1 MAYSRLAPHC
11 GLTPVYGHAIGN
23 SEMLGG
29 FSWSS
34 LGSSLSSG
42 LSKIGSFLGSTAR
55 RIGSSEGFQQ
65 AKQGF
70 LKSGV
75 IENVGALAGQ
85 TVSSLAD
92 IGRMKLEA
100 DLQKLRERA
109 LGTPEQ
115 PPPLTQ
121 EQLAQL
127 LASTQTELPPSAST
141 LPMPIPA
148 PTPPLVSAVRPEMV
162 RPEILPPPVVDRGVA
177 LGPLVEERPAR
188 PIAVPG
194 SRPRKRKRV
203 RGWGT
208 ALEEMLG
215 NGVDFGSKRY
225 CY

>member
-11 GLTPVYGHAIGN
+11 GLPVYGHHIGN
-23 SEMLGG
+23 SEMSGG

-42 LSKIGSFLGSTAR
+42 LSRIGSFLGSTAQ
-55 RIGSSEGFQQ
+55 RIGNSQGFQQ
-65 AKQGF
+65 AKEGF

-75 IENVGALAGQ
+75 LENVGSLAGQ

-92 IGRMKLEA
+92 IGRLKLES

-109 LGTPEQ
+109 LGAQ
-115 PPPLTQ
+115 QQQLPPLTQ

-127 LASTQTELPPSAST
+127 LASTQTELPSSAPAV
-141 LPMPIPA
+141 PMPIPA
-148 PTPPLVSAVRPEMV
+148 PVPPLVTGVRPGQM
-162 RPEILPPPVVDRGVA
+162 RPEVLPPDRGVA
-177 LGPLVEERPAR
+177 LGPLIEEPAPR

-203 RGWGT
+203 RGWGS
-208 ALEEMLG
+208 ALEDMLG
-215 NGVDFGSKRY
+215 DGVCYRSKRY